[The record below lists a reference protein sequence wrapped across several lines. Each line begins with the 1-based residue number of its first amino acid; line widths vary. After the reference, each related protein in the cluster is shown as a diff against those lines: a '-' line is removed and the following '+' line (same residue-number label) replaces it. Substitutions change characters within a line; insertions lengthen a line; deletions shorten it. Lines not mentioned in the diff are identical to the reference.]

1 MSDQASGRVAM
12 GPVSAERPASGGSG
26 RPADEKVLQV
36 RKLKTCFFTHDGV
49 VNALEGLDLDVA
61 AGEMIGIVGESG
73 CGKSTAA
80 LSLMRL
86 LPPQGKIVGGQIV
99 LAGQDIMPLGEREMR
114 RLRGP
119 VVAMVFQDS
128 LAALDPTM
136 KVGPQLMEPL
146 QTHLNMSHREA
157 RRTAVQLLTKVGIPD
172 PERRMESYA
181 HQFSGGM
188 RQRVMIAIAL
198 ACTPKLLIADE
209 PTTALDVTVQ
219 KQILELMLV
228 LRDETG
234 AGVLLITHDVGV
246 VAETCDRVVVMYAG
260 RVVETGPTRAVFECP
275 RHPYTIGL
283 LGSTLEL
290 GRSRRELLPTIGGLP
305 PMLIDLPPGCAFAP
319 RCTRASDH
327 CRQVTPALA
336 SVGASHEAAC
346 WNLEAR

>member
-1 MSDQASGRVAM
+1 M
-12 GPVSAERPASGGSG
+12 SAEDSARNGPGQ
-26 RPADEKVLQV
+26 RADPKVLEV
-36 RKLKTCFFTHDGV
+36 RQLTTCFFTQDGV
-49 VNALEGLDLDVA
+49 VNALDGLDLDVA
-61 AGEMIGIVGESG
+61 AGEMVGIVGESG

-86 LPPQGKIVGGQIV
+86 LPPQGKIMGGRIV
-99 LAGQDIMPLGEREMR
+99 LAGQDIVPLGEREMR

-119 VVAMVFQDS
+119 IVAMVFQDS

-136 KVGPQLMEPL
+136 RVGPQLMEPL
-146 QTHLNMSHREA
+146 QTHLNMPHREA
-157 RRTAVQLLTKVGIPD
+157 RRAAAHLMGKVGIPD

-219 KQILELMLV
+219 KQILELMLL

-234 AGVLLITHDVGV
+234 AGVVLITHDVGV
-246 VAETCDRVVVMYAG
+246 VAEVCDRVVVMYAG
-260 RVVETGPTRAVFECP
+260 RVVETGPTRSVFEHP
-275 RHPYTIGL
+275 RHPYTVGL
-283 LGSTLEL
+283 LDSTLEL
-290 GRSRRELLPTIGGLP
+290 DRSRRELLPTIGGLP
-305 PMLIDLPPGCAFAP
+305 PILIDLPPGCAFAP
-319 RCTRASDH
+319 RCPRAGDQ
-327 CRQVTPALA
+327 CRRVTPALA

-346 WNLEAR
+346 WNPEA